1 MAHSG
6 TGGAQ
11 GLSIVEVG
19 FDPFDWARW
28 QRVGSG
34 AVTHQGSHSEPPSQ
48 RGAHDGTALY
58 AGGQVNENDGFG
70 GMLDGHG
77 MAPSTRT

>member
-1 MAHSG
+1 MSRRDLIRM
-6 TGGAQ
+6 TDEE
-11 GLSIVEVG
+11 IDG
-19 FDPFDWARW
+19 FLHERQTMNVATFN
-28 QRVGSG
+28 
-34 AVTHQGSHSEPPSQ
+34 
-48 RGAHDGTALY
+48 HDGTALY